1 MSRKFKEVGLNGLP
15 LPSTLREKHRN
26 KLGYDRQ
33 DNLKILK
40 GVNLTWQN
48 LDKRDVNRLLKPLS
62 NNKIIRYNMDL
73 KNSLTSDYAIRSIL
87 WQALKDVQPSKTN
100 FL

>member
-1 MSRKFKEVGLNGLP
+1 MARKFKELGLNGLP
-15 LPSTLREKHRN
+15 LPSTLGEKHRN

-48 LDKRDVNRLLKPLS
+48 LDKHDVKYLLKSLS
-62 NNKIIRYNMDL
+62 GSKISNYNIHL
-73 KNSLTSDYAIRSIL
+73 RNSLNNDTLIREIL
-87 WQALKDVQPSKTN
+87 WKALKDVQPTKNN
-100 FL
+100 FI